1 MLLKKSLHLVS
12 IIRGI
17 FCVQYFAGSL
27 ANPKIMAGRDNRNAS
42 GMSPFEQYTQ
52 NTQGMGSDN
61 YTFMSPALTPRNG
74 ASILPTIL
82 NPSAAYRAF
91 AEPSPRSL
99 LSILLER

>member
-12 IIRGI
+12 ILRGI

-61 YTFMSPALTPRNG
+61 YTFLYFYVSRAY
-74 ASILPTIL
+74 ASQWGFYFTN
-82 NPSAAYRAF
+82 NPESF
-91 AEPSPRSL
+91 CCL
-99 LSILLER
+99 QGIC